1 MIKKIC
7 LRIIFWKFYHGY
19 IHWEDS
25 VNVNSLPESS
35 SVAVNGTNLALLSV
49 NIYNSPSWFSIE
61 LIINIFVE
69 DLIFLININVPILP
83 LAN

>member
-25 VNVNSLPESS
+25 ESS